1 MRRRVLE
8 RASKLMLAIAIS
20 MGLATAFLLFSYVRT
35 GHLIPPS
42 QLFKRP
48 SPKPIGIL
56 AGHWQSDAGAVC
68 EDGVREVDVN
78 LEIAKR
84 VVKILEKRGYRVE
97 MLAEFDPALSGY
109 LAEVLVALHA
119 DSCIPGLTG
128 FKIARAANSAL
139 PEEEDRLVECLYA
152 EYERATGLPRHEG
165 SITPDMRFYHAFG
178 EIAPP
183 TPGAIIETG
192 FLWEDRD
199 ILIKNPERAAQ
210 GIANGILCFLESSPT
225 P

>member
-1 MRRRVLE
+1 MRRKVLE
-8 RASKLMLAIAIS
+8 RASRLMLAIAIG
-20 MGLATAFLLFSYVRT
+20 MGLVIVFVLLFSLRA
-35 GHLIPPS
+35 GHLISPY

-84 VVKILEKRGYRVE
+84 VVEILEKRGYRVE
-97 MLAEFDPALSGY
+97 MLAEFDPVLSGY
-109 LAEVLVALHA
+109 KAQAFVSLHA
-119 DSCIPGLTG
+119 DSCIPGHSG
-128 FKIARAANSAL
+128 FKIARAANSTI
-139 PEEEDRLVECLYA
+139 PEAEDRLVECLYT

-178 EIAPP
+178 EIAPT

-192 FLWEDRD
+192 FLWEDKD
-199 ILIKNPERAAQ
+199 ILIENAERAAQ
-210 GIANGILCFLESSPT
+210 GIANGILRFLEGPPT